1 MSKAIRIIA
10 GLGNPEDKY
19 ERTLHNA
26 GFWFVDAL
34 ARKYGGNFRYDKKF
48 DADSCRINPHG
59 AEVWLVKPQSYMNNS
74 GQPVRGLL
82 DYYRLGVDELLVAHD
97 EIDLPPGTTRLKEG
111 GGKVSHLITEVEVV
125 CLPRYLPE
133 YLDIDVSELEL
144 DAMLKLSDIVLP
156 EGVSIPA
163 LAQGEEADRSVVS
176 IHVIKEVIIEDEEEI
191 EPGAVPVEGEEAPAE
206 EAAGDDAADETEDD

>member
-10 GLGNPEDKY
+10 GLGNPEEKY

-82 DYYRLGVDELLVAHD
+82 DYYRLGVSELLVAHD
-97 EIDLPPGTTRLKEG
+97 EIDLPPGTTRLKAG
-111 GGKVSHLITEVEVV
+111 GGHGGHNGLRDIIQHCGPDFLRLRLGVGHPGEKHQVTNYVLKRGSADTEAAIE
-125 CLPRYLPE
+125 R
-133 YLDIDVSELEL
+133 DIDDAIAVIPEL
-144 DAMLKLSDIVLP
+144 
-156 EGVSIPA
+156 
-163 LAQGEEADRSVVS
+163 
-176 IHVIKEVIIEDEEEI
+176 
-191 EPGAVPVEGEEAPAE
+191 VEGKIN
-206 EAAGDDAADETEDD
+206 AAMKKLHTQEQAKE